1 MTEWWSSLGGLAQFF
16 WSVALIATVLQ
27 VCLFAATLAGGG
39 DFDHGGDI
47 GGDIGVDSAD
57 AAAGGVEHGG
67 THDNPAHGV
76 KVLSLRA
83 LVAFGV
89 GFGWTGVLALG
100 SGWSVALSLVAA
112 GLFGALFIF
121 VIYFIMRLLVAMQDP
136 GGGLDYWN
144 AVGREGHA
152 YFTIPGA
159 RAGQGQVELMLQGR
173 LITAD
178 AVTEHP
184 DPIPPRAPVTVLS
197 VEGDNLLVVEP
208 ATVREH
214 LTSH

>member
-1 MTEWWSSLGGLAQFF
+1 MSEWWTSLGGTGQFF
-16 WSVALIATVLQ
+16 WSVALVATVLQ
-27 VCLFAATLAGGG
+27 VCLFVATLVGGG

-47 GGDIGVDSAD
+47 GGDVGGAAD
-57 AAAGGVEHGG
+57 AGGAGHAGPH
-67 THDNPAHGV
+67 HDTAHGV
-76 KVLSLRA
+76 KVLSFRA

-89 GFGWTGVLALG
+89 GFGWAGVLGLG
-100 SGWSVALSLVAA
+100 SGWSLALSLVVA
-112 GLFGALFIF
+112 LVFGAVFIF
-121 VIYFIMRLLVAMQDP
+121 VIYFMMRLLVAMQDP

-144 AVGREGHA
+144 AVGKEGHA

-197 VEGDNLLVVEP
+197 VEGESLLVVEP